1 MGLVLDQALFLL
13 EIFGYN
19 LFMAEQYFKITTWL
33 KRGTL
38 AVIGFLLSPLSWWND
53 IFINF
58 PLAYGFA
65 YAVGRIIHIFI
76 LIPRWFFII
85 LFIVGYFLTNLLG
98 FLMIHYSITGKS
110 EEKETL
116 WKQALITLIYTVLII
131 ILAYFDV
138 FKINLNFTILPSW
151 VIK

>member
-1 MGLVLDQALFLL
+1 MS
-13 EIFGYN
+13 
-19 LFMAEQYFKITTWL
+19 EQYFKMATWV
-33 KRGTL
+33 KRGAL
-38 AVIGFLLSPLSWWND
+38 GVIGFLLSPLSWWND

-65 YAVGRIIHIFI
+65 YITGWTIHLFI
-76 LIPRWFFII
+76 SIPRWFFTI

-98 FLMIHYSITGKS
+98 FLMIHYSIIGKS

-116 WKQALITLIYTVLII
+116 WKQVLVALIYTLLII
-131 ILAYFDV
+131 VLVYFDV
-138 FKINLNFTILPSW
+138 FKIDLNFTILPSW